1 MENNSKNKIS
11 SKYGFQ
17 TPKTINKKT
26 SLKKAKSSGNIL
38 TKSFEPFPSLKT
50 PMNIRNTKNK
60 EFNNTNSI
68 NVKKH
73 LRILTD
79 QNLNNKVNQ
88 IKINLSFKLSKEK
101 NHLNTTIEK
110 KNGVNSKEE
119 KKIEKNSN
127 KINES
132 KLSASKSLNIIPLTL
147 KKFSGS
153 PKIFNNSGS
162 PKILRKTNSLKSIKN
177 KALENEINLKNG
189 KEKNIINQNNM
200 RSSLRNSPNSANPK
214 SKSKSVEFLYLP
226 HIILDPLDV
235 LNNQI
240 EIILQNYEDEIKN
253 LNELNYSEYIQKL
266 QIDYANEL
274 YLLYKDKGNKLLKIK
289 NDYNKEMYNI
299 SYKDGKITEEELNKN
314 TNIKIKEVEKIF
326 NEKKEK
332 LKNEFQTK
340 IEDIKNSFNIL
351 EQIELNKNLILEMK
365 NKLSKV
371 FKDKSMI
378 NKKGINFSLKDY
390 KNIMKQSDIN
400 ISKLNNSNFHKK

>member
-50 PMNIRNTKNK
+50 PMNTRNAKNK

-101 NHLNTTIEK
+101 NHLNGNIENKNDVNNK
-110 KNGVNSKEE
+110 KEI
-119 KKIEKNSN
+119 KIEKNSN

-200 RSSLRNSPNSANPK
+200 RSSLRNSPNLAKPK

-332 LKNEFQTK
+332 LKNEFQSK

>member
-38 TKSFEPFPSLKT
+38 KKSFEPFPSLKT
-50 PMNIRNTKNK
+50 PMNARKTKNK

-101 NHLNTTIEK
+101 NHLNGNIENKNDVNNK
-110 KNGVNSKEE
+110 KEI
-119 KKIEKNSN
+119 KIEKNSN

-132 KLSASKSLNIIPLTL
+132 KLSASKSLNIIPITL

-332 LKNEFQTK
+332 LKNEFQSK